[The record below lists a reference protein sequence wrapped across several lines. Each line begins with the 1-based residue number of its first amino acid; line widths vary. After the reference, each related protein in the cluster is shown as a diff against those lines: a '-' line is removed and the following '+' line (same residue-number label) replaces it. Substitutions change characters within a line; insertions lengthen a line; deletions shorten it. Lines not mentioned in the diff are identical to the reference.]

1 MSGHAVM
8 VEAHHQRRHG
18 MQRARPKSAKPSE
31 GVMDDWT
38 PEAVRDWLTE
48 VGYPTVGEA
57 ALRAG
62 VSGCALPFLGHEGF
76 RELGLEST
84 VERVKVL
91 GLLSKLT
98 SQSGTAET
106 KKESCWQ
113 ELRRPLPQI
122 SADCCR
128 SKPRSAWSRL
138 KQVATKIDSV
148 AWADHK
154 KPWFEHLA
162 MSGRSPD
169 AVREA
174 FMAQLDSY
182 NLLTLLLLATVL
194 PTSVSI
200 GVELKWD
207 ADGMP
212 TSRFKLA
219 CLVYSVMYSIVIFF
233 HFSLNHITSVLVTD
247 VSTANFQ
254 LFLDAFGKDLMAD
267 VGIYFLV
274 VYYNFFAWVL
284 LSMAAVIAESA
295 HWTVWAVA
303 FPCGLLPVLFL
314 LFFAANRLGKDDSGQ
329 RPRVADCALLN
340 LRPLLR
346 LTLHCGL
353 MSVAPVDMNGVPRDR
368 RSLLEALSQRA
379 MESMQLP
386 SAEPDHAA
394 SEAEEVVEQVDKAV
408 L

>member
-1 MSGHAVM
+1 
-8 VEAHHQRRHG
+8 
-18 MQRARPKSAKPSE
+18 MQRTRPKSAKPSE

-84 VERVKVL
+84 VERAKVL

-98 SQSGTAET
+98 SQSGTTET
-106 KKESCWQ
+106 RKESRWQ
-113 ELRRPLPQI
+113 ELRKPLPEI
-122 SADCCR
+122 SPDCCR
-128 SKPRSAWSRL
+128 SKPRSAWSRV
-138 KQVATKIDSV
+138 KQVAARIDSLV
-148 AWADHK
+148 FADHK

-174 FMAQLDSY
+174 LMTQLDSY

-200 GVELKWD
+200 GVELEWD

-212 TSRFKLA
+212 ASRFKLA
-219 CLVYSVMYSIVIFF
+219 CLVYSMMYSIVIFF
-233 HFSLNHITSVLVTD
+233 HFTLVHITSVLVTG
-247 VSTANFQ
+247 VSAANFQ

-267 VGIYFLV
+267 VGLFFLV
-274 VYYNFFAWVL
+274 IVFSFFPWVL

-394 SEAEEVVEQVDKAV
+394 SEAEEVVEQVEKAV
-408 L
+408 LWATNV